1 MAARSGFRLN
11 RALAAL
17 LALGAPAAAA
27 VDLFGDVEQ
36 EFLHPDQAFVL
47 SVMAEA
53 PNRLQA
59 RFEVAEGYYLYRDKT
74 AFAVPEPA
82 ALQYVLP
89 PGEPKDDPLFGAVE
103 TYPAATAVALR
114 LAGLP
119 RDAETVMLEARYQG
133 CAEKG
138 VCYPPQV
145 RTLRVALAGAA
156 AGAPVAVAPGGGGGP
171 ELSEFDRIARDLEL
185 RSLGLNFLAFIG
197 FGLLLALTP
206 CVLPML
212 PILASVIAG
221 AHAGTRRAVALSLA
235 YVLAMSTAYALLG
248 FGVGLTGANLQPYL
262 QNAWVIVPFVGVLVL
277 LALAMFGV
285 YELQLPQ
292 AVRAGFDRLQRRTR
306 GGSYIGA
313 ATMGLLAALV
323 AAPCV
328 SPALVGALVH
338 IADTGSAARGAVSL
352 FGMGL
357 GLGLPLLAVGAFEGR
372 FLPRSG
378 PWMVRVRAF
387 FGVLLLLLAVWMLDR
402 VVPGPVT
409 LALAGLVLIGT
420 GMALRAIDALPAD
433 AGMAARLGK
442 GAGFA
447 LLVYGAVLTV
457 GGAMGSGSVLQPL
470 SGQAAP
476 RVAEIADFRPI
487 KTVADL
493 ERELRAA
500 AGRPVLVD
508 FYADWC
514 VTCRELEAF
523 TFPDPEVR
531 ARMESFVLLRADVTA
546 NDAADRALLEHLGL
560 FGPPAI
566 LLYAADG
573 EELRGL
579 RTVSY
584 LPPQRFTALLDDAL
598 DLN

>member
-1 MAARSGFRLN
+1 MAARSGFRLS
-11 RALAAL
+11 RALALL
-17 LALGAPAAAA
+17 LALGAPAAGASG
-27 VDLFGDVEQ
+27 LFGDAEP
-36 EFLHPDQAFVL
+36 EFLHPDEAFAL
-47 SVMAEA
+47 SVAA
-53 PNRLQA
+53 PAPGRLEA
-59 RFEVAEGYYLYRDKT
+59 RFEIAEGYYLYRGKT
-74 AFAVPEPA
+74 AFAVPAPA
-82 ALQYVLP
+82 ALEYVLP

-103 TYPAATAVALR
+103 VYPAETTVALA
-114 LAGLP
+114 LTGAAA
-119 RDAETVMLEARYQG
+119 DAVMLEARYQG

-145 RTLRVALAGAA
+145 RSLRVALADAPGMPAA
-156 AGAPVAVAPGGGGGP
+156 AAPPPGGG
-171 ELSEFDRIARDLEL
+171 LSAPDRIAHDLEL
-185 RSLGLNFLAFIG
+185 RHLGVSFLAFIG
-197 FGLLLALTP
+197 FGLLLAFTP

-221 AHAGTRRAVALSLA
+221 AHAGTRRALALSAA
-235 YVLAMSTAYALLG
+235 YVLAMSSAYALLG

-262 QNAWVIVPFVGVLVL
+262 QNAWVIVPFVGVLAL
-277 LALAMFGV
+277 MALAMFGV
-285 YELQLPQ
+285 VELRLPQ
-292 AVRAGFDRLQRRTR
+292 ALRARLDRVHRRAR
-306 GGSYIGA
+306 GGSYAGA
-313 ATMGLLAALV
+313 AAMGMLAALV

-328 SPALVGALVH
+328 SPALVGALLH

-352 FGMGL
+352 FGLGL

-378 PWMVRVRAF
+378 PWMARIRAF

-409 LALAGLVLIGT
+409 LVLGGLILIGV
-420 GMALRAIDALPAD
+420 GMALRAIDPLPAE
-433 AGMAARLGK
+433 AGAAARLGK

-447 LLVYGAVLTV
+447 LLVYGAVLV
-457 GGAMGSGSVLQPL
+457 AGGATGSGSVLRPW
-470 SGQAAP
+470 SAT
-476 RVAEIADFRPI
+476 VAERPAAAVADFAPI
-487 KTVADL
+487 KTVDDL

-514 VTCRELEAF
+514 ITCQELEAF

-531 ARMESFVLLRADVTA
+531 ARLERFVLLRADVTA
-546 NDAADRALLEHLGL
+546 NDAADRALLAHLGL

-584 LPPQRFTALLDDAL
+584 LPPARFAALLDDAL

>member
-1 MAARSGFRLN
+1 MAARGDRGLS

-17 LALGAPAAAA
+17 LALGAPAAGASG
-27 VDLFGDVEQ
+27 LFGAAEQ
-36 EFLHPDQAFVL
+36 EFLHPDEAFVL
-47 SVMAEA
+47 SVTA
-53 PNRLQA
+53 PAPGRLEA
-59 RFEVAEGYYLYRDKT
+59 RFEIADGYYLYRDKT
-74 AFAVPEPA
+74 AFAVPAPA
-82 ALQYVLP
+82 ALEYVLP
-89 PGEPKDDPLFGAVE
+89 PGAPKDDPLFGAVE
-103 TYPAATAVALR
+103 VYPEETAVALR
-114 LAGLP
+114 LTGAAA
-119 RDAETVMLEARYQG
+119 DAVMLETRYQG

-145 RTLRVALAGAA
+145 RSLRVALADAPGPAA
-156 AGAPVAVAPGGGGGP
+156 AAPPSRGG
-171 ELSEFDRIARDLEL
+171 LSASDRIARDLGL
-185 RSLGLNFLAFIG
+185 RSLGVSFLAFIG
-197 FGLLLALTP
+197 LGLLLAFTP

-221 AHAGTRRAVALSLA
+221 AHAGTRRALALSLA
-235 YVLAMSTAYALLG
+235 YVLAMSAAYALLG

-262 QNAWVIVPFVGVLVL
+262 QNAWVIVPFVGVLAL
-277 LALAMFGV
+277 MALAMFGV
-285 YELQLPQ
+285 YELRLPQ
-292 AVRAGFDRLQRRTR
+292 ALRAGLDRMHRRAR
-306 GGSYIGA
+306 GGSYAGA
-313 ATMGLLAALV
+313 AAMGLLAALV

-328 SPALVGALVH
+328 SPALVGALLH
-338 IADTGSAARGAVSL
+338 IADTGDAARGAVSL

-378 PWMVRVRAF
+378 PWMVRIRAF
-387 FGVLLLLLAVWMLDR
+387 FGVLLLLLGVWMLDR

-409 LALAGLVLIGT
+409 LVLGGLVLIGS
-420 GMALRAIDALPAD
+420 GMALRAIDPLPAA

-447 LLVYGAVLTV
+447 LLVYGAVLV
-457 GGAMGSGSVLQPL
+457 AGGAMGSGSVLRPW
-470 SGQAAP
+470 SGTAAEP
-476 RVAEIADFRPI
+476 AAAVADFRPI

-493 ERELRAA
+493 EHGLRAA

-514 VTCRELEAF
+514 VTCQELEVF
-523 TFPDPEVR
+523 TFPHPEVR
-531 ARMESFVLLRADVTA
+531 ARMERFVLLRADVTA
-546 NDAADRALLEHLGL
+546 NDAADRALLAHLGL

-584 LPPQRFTALLDDAL
+584 LPPRRFAALLDDAL

>member
-1 MAARSGFRLN
+1 MAARSGFRLS

-103 TYPAATAVALR
+103 TYPAAIAVALR

-156 AGAPVAVAPGGGGGP
+156 AGAPVAVAPGGGGP

-420 GMALRAIDALPAD
+420 GMALRAVDALPAD

-546 NDAADRALLEHLGL
+546 NDAADRALLGHLGL

>member
-1 MAARSGFRLN
+1 MAARGDRGLS

-27 VDLFGDVEQ
+27 SDLFGGAEQ
-36 EFLHPDQAFVL
+36 EFLHPDKAFVL
-47 SVMAEA
+47 SVAASA
-53 PNRLQA
+53 PDRLEA
-59 RFEVAEGYYLYRDKT
+59 RFEIAEGYYLYRDKT
-74 AFAVPEPA
+74 AFAVPAPA
-82 ALQYVLP
+82 ALEYVLP

-103 TYPAATAVALR
+103 VYPEETAVAL
-114 LAGLP
+114 LLTGAAT
-119 RDAETVMLEARYQG
+119 DAVLLEARYQG

-145 RTLRVALAGAA
+145 RSLRVALADAPGAA
-156 AGAPVAVAPGGGGGP
+156 DPG
-171 ELSEFDRIARDLEL
+171 LSEFDRIARDLEL
-185 RSLGLNFLAFIG
+185 RGLGLNFLAFIG

-338 IADTGSAARGAVSL
+338 IADTGSATRGAVSL

-402 VVPGPVT
+402 VVPGQVT

-420 GMALRAIDALPAD
+420 GMALRAVDALPAD

-476 RVAEIADFRPI
+476 RVAESADFRPI

-493 ERELRAA
+493 GRELRAA

>member
-1 MAARSGFRLN
+1 MAARGDRGLS

-27 VDLFGDVEQ
+27 SDLFGGAEQ
-36 EFLHPDQAFVL
+36 EFLHPDEAFAL
-47 SVMAEA
+47 SVAASA
-53 PNRLQA
+53 PDRLEA
-59 RFEVAEGYYLYRDKT
+59 RFEIAEGYYLYRDKT
-74 AFAVPEPA
+74 AFAAPEPA
-82 ALQYVLP
+82 ALEYVLP
-89 PGEPKDDPLFGAVE
+89 PGEPKDDPLFGMVE
-103 TYPAATAVALR
+103 VYPEETAVALR
-114 LAGLP
+114 LTGAAT
-119 RDAETVMLEARYQG
+119 DAVLLEARYQG

-145 RTLRVALAGAA
+145 RSLRVALTDGA
-156 AGAPVAVAPGGGGGP
+156 VAVAPGASGPGAADP

-185 RSLGLNFLAFIG
+185 RGLGLNFLAFIG

-221 AHAGTRRAVALSLA
+221 AHAGTRRATALSLV
-235 YVLAMSTAYALLG
+235 YVLAMSSAYALLG

-285 YELQLPQ
+285 YELRLPQ
-292 AVRAGFDRLQRRTR
+292 ALRARFDRLQRRAR
-306 GGSYIGA
+306 GGSYAGA

-338 IADTGSAARGAVSL
+338 IADTGSAVRGAVGL

-387 FGVLLLLLAVWMLDR
+387 FGVLLLLLGVWMLDR

-409 LALAGLVLIGT
+409 LALAGLVLIGV
-420 GMALRAIDALPAD
+420 GMALRAIDALPAE

-447 LLVYGAVLTV
+447 LLIYGAVLVV
-457 GGAMGSGSVLQPL
+457 GGAMGSGSVLRPL
-470 SGQAAP
+470 SGTAAEP
-476 RVAEIADFRPI
+476 AAAIADFRPI

-493 ERELRAA
+493 ECELAAAAA
-500 AGRPVLVD
+500 AGRPALVD

-523 TFPDPEVR
+523 TFPHPEVR
-531 ARMESFVLLRADVTA
+531 ARLERFVLLRADVTA
-546 NDAADRALLEHLGL
+546 NDAADRALLAHLGL

-566 LLYAADG
+566 LLYAPDG

-584 LPPQRFTALLDDAL
+584 LPPQRFAALLDDAL
-598 DLN
+598 ALN

>member
-1 MAARSGFRLN
+1 MAARGDRGLS

-17 LALGAPAAAA
+17 LALGAPAVAAS
-27 VDLFGDVEQ
+27 DLFGGAEQ
-36 EFLHPDQAFVL
+36 EFLHPDKAFVL
-47 SVMAEA
+47 SVAASA
-53 PNRLQA
+53 PDRLEA
-59 RFEVAEGYYLYRDKT
+59 RFEIAEGYYLYRDKT

-82 ALQYVLP
+82 ALEYVLP

-103 TYPAATAVALR
+103 VYPEETAVALR
-114 LAGLP
+114 LTGVAA
-119 RDAETVMLEARYQG
+119 DAVLLEARYQG

-145 RTLRVALAGAA
+145 RSLRVALAEAPAA
-156 AGAPVAVAPGGGGGP
+156 AAPAAADPG
-171 ELSEFDRIARDLEL
+171 LSEFDRIARDLEL
-185 RSLGLNFLAFIG
+185 RGLGLNFLAFIG

-221 AHAGTRRAVALSLA
+221 AHAGTRRAVALSLV
-235 YVLAMSTAYALLG
+235 YVLAMSSAYALLG

-277 LALAMFGV
+277 MALAMFGV
-285 YELQLPQ
+285 YELRLPQ
-292 AVRAGFDRLQRRTR
+292 AVRAGFDRMHRCAR
-306 GGSYIGA
+306 GGSYLGA
-313 ATMGLLAALV
+313 AAMGLLAALV

-328 SPALVGALVH
+328 SPALVGALLH

-387 FGVLLLLLAVWMLDR
+387 FGVLLLLLGVWMLDR

-409 LALAGLVLIGT
+409 LVLAGLVLIGT
-420 GMALRAIDALPAD
+420 GMALRAIDPLPAE

-442 GAGFA
+442 GAGLA
-447 LLVYGAVLTV
+447 LLVYGAVLV
-457 GGAMGSGSVLQPL
+457 AGGAMGSGSVLRPL
-470 SGQAAP
+470 SGTAAEP
-476 RVAEIADFRPI
+476 AVAVADFRPI

-493 ERELRAA
+493 ERELGAA
-500 AGRPVLVD
+500 AERPVLVD

-523 TFPDPEVR
+523 TFPHPEVR
-531 ARMESFVLLRADVTA
+531 ARMERFVLLRADVTA
-546 NDAADRALLEHLGL
+546 NDAADRSLLAHLGL

-584 LPPQRFTALLDDAL
+584 LPPRRFAALLDDAL

>member
-1 MAARSGFRLN
+1 MAARSGFRLS
-11 RALAAL
+11 RLSALL

-27 VDLFGDVEQ
+27 ADLFGDAGQ

-47 SVMAEA
+47 SVAAEA

-74 AFAVPEPA
+74 AFAVPAPA
-82 ALQYVLP
+82 ALQYTLP

-103 TYPAATAVALR
+103 TYPAATAIALR

-119 RDAETVMLEARYQG
+119 RGADAVMLEARYQG

-138 VCYPPQV
+138 VCYPPQI
-145 RTLRVALAGAA
+145 RTVRVALAGAPA
-156 AGAPVAVAPGGGGGP
+156 AAAPGGGGP
-171 ELSEFDRIARDLEL
+171 ALSEFDRIARDLEL

-221 AHAGTRRAVALSLA
+221 AHAGTRRAAALSLA
-235 YVLAMSTAYALLG
+235 YVLAMSSAYALLG

-262 QNAWVIVPFVGVLVL
+262 QNAWVIVPFVAVLVL
-277 LALAMFGV
+277 LALAMLGV
-285 YELQLPQ
+285 YELQLP
-292 AVRAGFDRLQRRTR
+292 AAARAGFDRLQRRAR
-306 GGSYIGA
+306 GGSYVGA
-313 ATMGLLAALV
+313 ATMGMLAALV

-378 PWMVRVRAF
+378 PWMVRIRAF

-420 GMALRAIDALPAD
+420 GMALRAVDALPAE

-476 RVAEIADFRPI
+476 RAAEVADFRPI

-531 ARMESFVLLRADVTA
+531 ARMERFALLRADVTA
-546 NDAADRALLEHLGL
+546 NDAADRALLAHLGL

-584 LPPQRFTALLDDAL
+584 LPPARFAALLDDAL

>member
-1 MAARSGFRLN
+1 MAARSGFRLS
-11 RALAAL
+11 RALAPL

-27 VDLFGDVEQ
+27 SGLFGGAEP
-36 EFLHPDQAFVL
+36 EFLHPDEAFAL
-47 SVMAEA
+47 SVTA
-53 PNRLQA
+53 PAPGRLEA
-59 RFEVAEGYYLYRDKT
+59 RFEIAEGYYLYRDKT
-74 AFAVPEPA
+74 AFAVPAPA
-82 ALQYVLP
+82 ALEYVLP

-103 TYPAATAVALR
+103 VYPEETAVVLSLTGA
-114 LAGLP
+114 A
-119 RDAETVMLEARYQG
+119 AAAVMLEARYQG

-145 RTLRVALAGAA
+145 RSLRVALADAPGAPEAA
-156 AGAPVAVAPGGGGGP
+156 APPPRGGG
-171 ELSEFDRIARDLEL
+171 LSASDRIARDLEL
-185 RSLGLNFLAFIG
+185 RHLGVSFLAFIG
-197 FGLLLALTP
+197 LGLLLAFTP

-221 AHAGTRRAVALSLA
+221 AHAGTRRALALSA
-235 YVLAMSTAYALLG
+235 VYVLAMSAAYALLG

-262 QNAWVIVPFVGVLVL
+262 QNAWVIVPFVGVLAL

-285 YELQLPQ
+285 VELRLPP
-292 AVRAGFDRLQRRTR
+292 ALRARLDRVHRRAR
-306 GGSYIGA
+306 GGSYLGA
-313 ATMGLLAALV
+313 AALGMLAALV

-328 SPALVGALVH
+328 SPALVGALLH
-338 IADTGSAARGAVSL
+338 IADTGSAARGAASL
-352 FGMGL
+352 FGLGL

-378 PWMVRVRAF
+378 PWMARVRAF

-409 LALAGLVLIGT
+409 LVLGGLLLIGV
-420 GMALRAIDALPAD
+420 GMALRAIDPLPAA

-447 LLVYGAVLTV
+447 LLVYGAVLV
-457 GGAMGSGSVLQPL
+457 AGGAMGSGSVLRPW
-470 SGQAAP
+470 SATGAEAPAAA
-476 RVAEIADFRPI
+476 VADFAPI
-487 KTVADL
+487 KTVEDL

-514 VTCRELEAF
+514 VTCQELEAF

-531 ARMESFVLLRADVTA
+531 ARLERFVLLRADVTA
-546 NDAADRALLEHLGL
+546 NDAADRALLAHLGL

-573 EELRGL
+573 AELRGL

-584 LPPQRFTALLDDAL
+584 LPPARFAALLDDAL

>member
-1 MAARSGFRLN
+1 MAARGDRGLS

-27 VDLFGDVEQ
+27 SDLFGGAEQ
-36 EFLHPDQAFVL
+36 EFLHPDKAFVL
-47 SVMAEA
+47 SVAASA
-53 PNRLQA
+53 PDRLEA
-59 RFEVAEGYYLYRDKT
+59 RFEIAEGYYLYRDKT
-74 AFAVPEPA
+74 AFAVPAPA
-82 ALQYVLP
+82 ALEYVLP

-103 TYPAATAVALR
+103 VYPEETAVAL
-114 LAGLP
+114 LLTGAAT
-119 RDAETVMLEARYQG
+119 DAVLLEARYQG

-145 RTLRVALAGAA
+145 RSLRVALADAPGAA
-156 AGAPVAVAPGGGGGP
+156 DPG
-171 ELSEFDRIARDLEL
+171 LSEFDRIARDLEL
-185 RSLGLNFLAFIG
+185 RGLGLNFLAFIG

-221 AHAGTRRAVALSLA
+221 AHAGTRRAVALSLV
-235 YVLAMSTAYALLG
+235 YVLAMSSAYALLG

-402 VVPGPVT
+402 VVSGPVT
-409 LALAGLVLIGT
+409 LVLAGLVLIGT

-433 AGMAARLGK
+433 AGMTARLGK

-447 LLVYGAVLTV
+447 LLVYGAVLTA

-476 RVAEIADFRPI
+476 RVAEVADFRPI

>member
-1 MAARSGFRLN
+1 MAARSGFRLS

-17 LALGAPAAAA
+17 LALAAPAAGASG
-27 VDLFGDVEQ
+27 LFGGAEP
-36 EFLHPDQAFVL
+36 EFLPPDEAFAL
-47 SVMAEA
+47 SVAATA
-53 PNRLQA
+53 PGRLEA
-59 RFEVAEGYYLYRDKT
+59 RFEIAEGYYLYRGRT
-74 AFAVPEPA
+74 AFAAAAPA
-82 ALQYVLP
+82 ALEYVLP

-103 TYPAATAVALR
+103 VYPAETVVALR
-114 LAGLP
+114 LTGLAA
-119 RDAETVMLEARYQG
+119 DADAVALEARYQG

-145 RTLRVALAGAA
+145 RSLRVALADAPGAA
-156 AGAPVAVAPGGGGGP
+156 APPPVGGG
-171 ELSEFDRIARDLEL
+171 LSASDRIARDLEL
-185 RSLGLNFLAFIG
+185 RSLGVSFLAFIG
-197 FGLLLALTP
+197 LGLLLAFTP

-221 AHAGTRRAVALSLA
+221 AHAGTRRALALSSA
-235 YVLAMSTAYALLG
+235 YVLAMSAAYALLG

-262 QNAWVIVPFVGVLVL
+262 QNAWIIVPFVGVLVL

-285 YELQLPQ
+285 YEMRLPQ
-292 AVRAGFDRLQRRTR
+292 ALRARLDRAHRRVR
-306 GGSYIGA
+306 GGSYLGA
-313 ATMGLLAALV
+313 AAMGLLAALV

-328 SPALVGALVH
+328 SPALVGALLH
-338 IADTGSAARGAVSL
+338 IADTGSAARGAASL
-352 FGMGL
+352 FGLGL

-378 PWMVRVRAF
+378 PWMVRIKAA
-387 FGVLLLLLAVWMLDR
+387 FGVLLLLLGVWMLDR
-402 VVPGPVT
+402 VVPGPAT
-409 LALAGLVLIGT
+409 LVLAGLVLLGT
-420 GMALRAIDALPAD
+420 GMALRAIDPLPPE

-442 GAGFA
+442 GAGLA
-447 LLVYGAVLTV
+447 LLIYGAVLV
-457 GGAMGSGSVLQPL
+457 AGGAMGSGSVLRPW
-470 SGQAAP
+470 SGTAAEP
-476 RVAEIADFRPI
+476 AAAVADFRPI
-487 KTVADL
+487 KTTADL

-500 AGRPVLVD
+500 EGRPVLVD

-531 ARMESFVLLRADVTA
+531 ARLARFVLLRADVTA
-546 NDAADRALLEHLGL
+546 NDADDRALLAHLGL

-584 LPPQRFTALLDDAL
+584 LPPGRFAALLDDAL

>member
-1 MAARSGFRLN
+1 MAARGDRGLS

-27 VDLFGDVEQ
+27 SDLFGGAEQ
-36 EFLHPDQAFVL
+36 EFLHPDKAFVL
-47 SVMAEA
+47 SVAA
-53 PNRLQA
+53 PAPGRLEA
-59 RFEVAEGYYLYRDKT
+59 RFEIAEGYYLYRDKT
-74 AFAVPEPA
+74 AFAVAAPA
-82 ALQYVLP
+82 ALEYVLP

-103 TYPAATAVALR
+103 VYPEETAVALR
-114 LAGLP
+114 LTGAAT
-119 RDAETVMLEARYQG
+119 DAVLLEARYQG

-145 RTLRVALAGAA
+145 RSLRVALADAPAAAAPGAA
-156 AGAPVAVAPGGGGGP
+156 DPG
-171 ELSEFDRIARDLEL
+171 LSEFDRIARDLEL
-185 RSLGLNFLAFIG
+185 RGLGLNFLAFIG

-221 AHAGTRRAVALSLA
+221 AHAGTRRAVALSLV
-235 YVLAMSTAYALLG
+235 YVLAMSSAYALLG

-277 LALAMFGV
+277 MALAMFGV
-285 YELQLPQ
+285 YELRLPQ
-292 AVRAGFDRLQRRTR
+292 AVRAGFGRMHRRAR
-306 GGSYIGA
+306 GGSYLGA
-313 ATMGLLAALV
+313 AAMGLLAALV

-328 SPALVGALVH
+328 SPALVGALLH

-387 FGVLLLLLAVWMLDR
+387 FGVLLLLLGVWMLDR

-420 GMALRAIDALPAD
+420 GMALRAIDPLPAE

-447 LLVYGAVLTV
+447 LLVYGAVLV
-457 GGAMGSGSVLQPL
+457 AGGATGSGSVLRPL
-470 SGQAAP
+470 SGTAAEP
-476 RVAEIADFRPI
+476 AAAVADFRPI

-493 ERELRAA
+493 KRELGVA

-523 TFPDPEVR
+523 TFPHPEVR
-531 ARMESFVLLRADVTA
+531 ARMERFVLLRADVTA
-546 NDAADRALLEHLGL
+546 NDAADRALLAHLGL

-584 LPPQRFTALLDDAL
+584 LPPQRFAALLDDAL

>member
-1 MAARSGFRLN
+1 MAARSGFRLS
-11 RALAAL
+11 RALALL
-17 LALGAPAAAA
+17 LAVGAPAAAVA
-27 VDLFGDVEQ
+27 DLFGNVER

-47 SVMAEA
+47 SVAAEA

-59 RFEVAEGYYLYRDKT
+59 RFEIAEGYYLYRDKT
-74 AFAVPEPA
+74 AFAVPKPA

-103 TYPAATAVALR
+103 VYPAATAVALR

-119 RDAETVMLEARYQG
+119 RDADAVMLEARYQG

-138 VCYPPQV
+138 VCYPPQL
-145 RTLRVALAGAA
+145 RTVRVALAGAPA
-156 AGAPVAVAPGGGGGP
+156 AAAPGGGGP
-171 ELSEFDRIARDLEL
+171 ELSEFDQIARDLEL
-185 RSLGLNFLAFIG
+185 RGLGLNFLAFIG

-235 YVLAMSTAYALLG
+235 YVLAMSSAYALLG

-292 AVRAGFDRLQRRTR
+292 AARAGFDRLQRRAR
-306 GGSYIGA
+306 GGSYVGA

-378 PWMVRVRAF
+378 PWMVRIRAF

-433 AGMAARLGK
+433 AGAMARLGK

-447 LLVYGAVLTV
+447 LLVYGAVLIV

-514 VTCRELEAF
+514 VTCLELEAF
-523 TFPDPEVR
+523 TFPHPEVR
-531 ARMESFVLLRADVTA
+531 ARMERFVLLRADVTA
-546 NDAADRALLEHLGL
+546 NDAADRELLAHLGL

-584 LPPQRFTALLDDAL
+584 LPPQRFAALLDDAL